1 MADEWLMY
9 CGFDSSDYEGECGV
23 HLVNTEFREFS
34 IDYNRMAEDIIA
46 QFA

>member
-1 MADEWLMY
+1 METNI
-9 CGFDSSDYEGECGV
+9 EGECGV
-23 HLVNTEFREFS
+23 YLVNTEFREFS